1 MMMYWK
7 SCFLTRNYWKNKQ
20 LSIFAA
26 LPGGSFLGLYIPNEC
41 MKGDFI
47 MKLLNRNFTLIMIG
61 QIVSLFGNATLRFA
75 LPLYLLDRTGSASL
89 FGMVLACSF
98 IPMVLLSP
106 IGGIL
111 ADRVNKRNIMVI
123 LDFFTAILAAFF
135 LLSNGLFSPEAL
147 VLIVMMLLSAIQSL
161 YQPSVQSSIPFLQE
175 KENLMTANAI
185 INQISALANLIG
197 PVLGGIVYEAFGIT
211 QVVIISGICFF
222 LSAVMEIFIR
232 IPYNKLPGEG
242 SVISIVKQDMADS
255 LHYIHREKPIIQKVI
270 IIVALFNLVLSSM
283 IIVGVPVIIKIH
295 LALSGQLYGY
305 AQGISAAGGLLGG
318 VLVGVFANKLNV
330 EKVWKLLL
338 AAVATLLP
346 IGVCLL
352 FGAPPMVS
360 YVVLVC
366 CYFLMMLLATMFTV
380 QMLSYVQG
388 EVPGNLIGKV
398 ISFVMAIS
406 MCSQPI
412 GQALYGVLFDW
423 LAPQWIVFGSLVIS
437 AAIAI
442 GSRKAFSH
450 INDDSKKDL
459 AM

>member
-1 MMMYWK
+1 
-7 SCFLTRNYWKNKQ
+7 
-20 LSIFAA
+20 
-26 LPGGSFLGLYIPNEC
+26 
-41 MKGDFI
+41 

-89 FGMVLACSF
+89 FGVVLACSF

-437 AAIAI
+437 AAIVI